1 MSKDTASHGNPF
13 EARQRD
19 LSGSV
24 IVAQGQSGTG
34 KTRLLTESWIRAGML
49 FGGAC
54 FALAPV
60 QDVEANVTS
69 YRLGYQR
76 ALDKAR
82 RDKAPRTAEHAI
94 KCLDFLRT
102 QVVVFRDPVECLDA
116 IEQYAEVTADG
127 RPQFSLLFDESAVAR
142 RESPI
147 LETLGPLARNLRGIV
162 YLTGHRSMA
171 LPPAMRAVRRAT
183 VVWKSSDGTGDE
195 ELERAIAS
203 IPGFKYSPVM
213 GSVPKEDRF
222 YRGVKYT
229 ANGPEFFEFNPH
241 ITGFPD
247 WMLLPA
253 LPTAIEPRTLT

>member
-13 EARQRD
+13 ESRQRG

-24 IVAQGQSGTG
+24 VVAQGQSGTG

-60 QDVEANVTS
+60 QDVDANVAS
-69 YRLGYQR
+69 YRIGYQR
-76 ALDKAR
+76 ALDRAR
-82 RDKAPRTAEHAI
+82 HEKKPKVAEHAI

-116 IEQYAEVTADG
+116 IGQYAEVTADG

-213 GSVPKEDRF
+213 GSVPKEERF
-222 YRGVKYT
+222 YRGIKYT

-241 ITGFPD
+241 LTGFPD